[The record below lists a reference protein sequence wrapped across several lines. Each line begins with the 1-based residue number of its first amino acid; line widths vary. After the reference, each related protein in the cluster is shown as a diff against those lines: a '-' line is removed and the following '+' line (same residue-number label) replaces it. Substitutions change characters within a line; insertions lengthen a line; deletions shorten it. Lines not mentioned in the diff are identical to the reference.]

1 VHRFVASRLGLT
13 VADWGCRAA
22 GTGRGAFMTGG
33 TGLYPAVLRS
43 PPGSGPARGLLRVPG
58 RRL

>member
-1 VHRFVASRLGLT
+1 
-13 VADWGCRAA
+13 
-22 GTGRGAFMTGG
+22 MTGG

-58 RRL
+58 RRLIHAAGPAAAWR